1 MHKNA
6 PPVSINQND
15 GAIAAYTWI
24 AAGLFL
30 YGFTAGVSFLSVTAP
45 LFILVGMFAAALLFG
60 GAFRFLR
67 KRLAAGGGAA
77 KPVGMALTAF
87 LVVAVAG
94 SAYLLFRAIEAPRI
108 AARAELSPAAGA
120 SVAGAVPASR
130 HAAERPSL

>member
-1 MHKNA
+1 MDQNA
-6 PPVSINQND
+6 QAATINQND

-30 YGFTAGVSFLSVTAP
+30 YGFTAGVSLLSITAP

-67 KRLAAGGGAA
+67 KRLAAGGAAA
-77 KPVGMALTAF
+77 KPVGMALTAL

-108 AARAELSPAAGA
+108 AARADIMLEYLPRRG
-120 SVAGAVPASR
+120 
-130 HAAERPSL
+130 